1 MAHIKEQREFKMKM
15 LYLKINLKALRKD
28 KNKKTSRC
36 PFRHRQL
43 LPYILKILFETIRFD
58 RENNRVKMIKHTK
71 RKQIWSEDNV

>member
-1 MAHIKEQREFKMKM
+1 M
-15 LYLKINLKALRKD
+15 LKD
-28 KNKKTSRC
+28 KLLFEKTKTK
-36 PFRHRQL
+36 RQAGVHSVIDSL